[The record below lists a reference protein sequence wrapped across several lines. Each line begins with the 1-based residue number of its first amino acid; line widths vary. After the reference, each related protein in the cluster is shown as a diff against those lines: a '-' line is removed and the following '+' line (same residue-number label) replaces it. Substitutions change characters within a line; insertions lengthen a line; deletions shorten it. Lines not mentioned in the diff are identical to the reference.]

1 MNNRELHDSITAT
14 SEMVMAADPD
24 SRAYD
29 LLLTHLKALLA
40 VQKQRAEHVPQLS
53 ILPQI
58 TPVLV
63 YPPCSS
69 SAEWVPPRPLGTC

>member
-1 MNNRELHDSITAT
+1 MNNSELQEAISAVRGMVIDT
-14 SEMVMAADPD
+14 SQASRTYDP
-24 SRAYD
+24 
-29 LLLTHLKALLA
+29 LLTHLKALLA
-40 VQKQRAEHVPQLS
+40 IQKQRAEHVPQLS

-69 SAEWVPPRPLGTC
+69 SAEWVPPRPLGAC